1 MPLSKIARSMTAAFI
16 AAALS
21 LGLLAAQP
29 AHAGSV
35 VIRDFV
41 LTHGIN
47 DREPMGTTEQFDTDD
62 ALGFAFA
69 RLNNDGTPTNV
80 SFIWE
85 LDNQVHASIDM
96 SVGTSPGWRTW
107 SSVTLRPGTWR
118 VKLMDE
124 SGLMLAEKSFTIGE
138 TSIQ

>member
-1 MPLSKIARSMTAAFI
+1 MPLSKIARSMSAAFV

-47 DREPMGTTEQFDTDD
+47 DREPMGTTERFDTDD
-62 ALGFAFA
+62 ARGFAFA

-107 SSVTLRPGTWR
+107 SSVTLRPGSWR

-124 SGLMLAEKSFTIGE
+124 SGLMLAEKSFTISE

>member
-1 MPLSKIARSMTAAFI
+1 MPLSNVVRSMSAAVV

-21 LGLLAAQP
+21 IGLFAAQP

-41 LTHGIN
+41 LTHGII
-47 DREPMGTTEQFDTDD
+47 DREPMGTTENFDIDD
-62 ALGFAFA
+62 SRGFAFA

-80 SFIWE
+80 SFVWE
-85 LDNQVHASIDM
+85 VDNQVHASIDM
-96 SVGTSPGWRTW
+96 NIGTSSGWRTW
-107 SSVTLRPGTWR
+107 SSVNLRPGNWR

-124 SGLMLAEKSFTIGE
+124 SGLMLAEKSFTI
-138 TSIQ
+138 Q